1 MEKKIKAIVLLSGGL
16 DSSLATKIIIN
27 QNIELMA
34 LNFFTPFC
42 RCNRKK
48 GCNSVAK
55 YFTEKIG
62 IPIRR
67 IFIGEEYFKIIK
79 NPKYGYGK
87 NLNPCIDCRILMLK
101 KAKEIMKNENFSF
114 IVTGEVLDQRPKSQ
128 TLKALKIIEKET
140 GLEGLIVRPLSANL
154 LPETIPEK
162 MGWIDRNKLLAIK
175 GKSRKM
181 QIFLADFYGIKDYPC
196 PAGGCLLT
204 DPSFSKR
211 MKNLIELG
219 NVSLKNVELIKIGRY
234 FKLTPTTILIIGRN
248 ESENKKILALKEIDD
263 IIIRSED
270 SKVVA
275 VFKGCINKNIKIFS
289 SSIVA
294 RYIKNF
300 DDYKKILIESKYG
313 QEILNVKPIEEIPDK
328 MYV

>member
-1 MEKKIKAIVLLSGGL
+1 MRSNIKAIVLLSGGL
-16 DSSLATKIIIN
+16 DSSLATKIIL
-27 QNIELMA
+27 QQGIEIMA

-48 GCNSVAK
+48 GCYSVAK
-55 YFTEKIG
+55 YFAEKIG

-67 IFIGEEYFKIIK
+67 IFLGEEYLKIIK

-101 KAKEIMKNENFSF
+101 KAKEIMENEGYNF
-114 IVTGEVLDQRPKSQ
+114 IVTGEVLNQRPKSQ

-140 GLEGLIVRPLSANL
+140 ELEGLILRPLSSKF

-162 MGWIDRNKLLAIK
+162 MGWVERNRLLAIK

-181 QIFLADFYGIKDYPC
+181 QFFLADFYGIKDYPC

-219 NVSLKNVELIKIGRY
+219 NVNLKNVELMKLGRH
-234 FKLTPTTILIIGRN
+234 FRLTPSTILIIGRN
-248 ESENKKILALKEIDD
+248 ELENKKILLLKEEND
-263 IIIRSED
+263 IIIKSEN
-270 SKVVA
+270 SEIVA
-275 VFKGCINKNIKIFS
+275 VIKGCINRYIKILG

-294 RYIKNF
+294 KYIKNF
-300 DDYKKILIESKYG
+300 KGKVLVESKFYH
-313 QEILNVKPIEEIPDK
+313 EILNLRPIEKIPEE